1 MEEDA
6 QLGPLSGVDQTARG
20 RRTSSRLAPTALAL
34 GLCLALTALL
44 ASSAAS
50 AAGLTLV
57 QDGGAGSSLG
67 PLARMSSETGS
78 SNPGCVINTLPSFLD
93 QGEFN
98 KSSSIADV
106 VEVECEPV
114 YAEHTIRFS
123 SQELFSRCQHHLVW
137 SLPYPYEPVS
147 GSGFTVTLD
156 NDGNATAVI
165 LGGPGCA
172 AGESLIS
179 AHMEQAPFTTVT
191 SAFTVLAP
199 RPTLPL
205 GVTASPKEEV
215 ENEDTSSVATIVQ
228 VKFLPVFAEAYVNI
242 NAEQLYSR
250 CHIPPKLVWVGEG
263 GELLGQGVDT
273 INGVQL
279 DNDGNAFVVLLGGG
293 SCASGTSLIE
303 ASLEDAPYTTYTTT
317 FTIVPPQP
325 TLPVAPEFTVEKLQR
340 IEGEGVFTKNELTGE
355 LGQVVEY
362 EIIVRNTGNTP
373 LEFSNFS
380 DPHCSG
386 IGGGPG
392 GKPVQPGQ
400 STTFT
405 CSHTLTSVGSWTNVC
420 TIKGNEGTGTEEC
433 NEVVVKVPPPTVPAY
448 RIDKL
453 QRIDSEGSFTKN
465 ELTGKIG
472 QVVNYEIIVTNTG
485 NVPLKFSNF
494 TDADCEGISGGPGN
508 NPVPIGGST
517 KFTCS
522 HTLTSTGTWPN
533 VASVEGNEGTGKKTA
548 NEVIVNVPLGR
559 ESNQVV
565 VKPIEPKNE
574 KLTAKCAVLAGKS
587 VLKGA
592 TGPKRHKFT
601 VKISSKGIKTVTFYL
616 DGRKIK
622 TLPAPAARRAAAKK
636 DAFFTITVDPRKL
649 KYGPHTVSVTAELND
664 PQCGPIK
671 LTTAFVHPR
680 TGSRVVKF
688 TG

>member
-1 MEEDA
+1 
-6 QLGPLSGVDQTARG
+6 
-20 RRTSSRLAPTALAL
+20 
-34 GLCLALTALL
+34 
-44 ASSAAS
+44 
-50 AAGLTLV
+50 
-57 QDGGAGSSLG
+57 
-67 PLARMSSETGS
+67 
-78 SNPGCVINTLPSFLD
+78 
-93 QGEFN
+93 
-98 KSSSIADV
+98 
-106 VEVECEPV
+106 
-114 YAEHTIRFS
+114 
-123 SQELFSRCQHHLVW
+123 VW
-137 SLPYPYEPVS
+137 SLPYPYKPVS

-172 AGESLIS
+172 PGESLIS

-199 RPTLPL
+199 RPTLSPR
-205 GVTASPKEEV
+205 VTATPKEEV
-215 ENEDTSSVATIVQ
+215 ETEDTSSVATIVQ
-228 VKFLPVFAEAYVNI
+228 VEFPPVYAEAYVNV

-293 SCASGTSLIE
+293 SCASGSSLIE

-317 FTIVPPQP
+317 FTILPPQP

-340 IEGEGVFTKNELTGE
+340 IEGEGAFTMNELIGE

-362 EIIVRNTGNTP
+362 KIIVANTGNTP

-386 IGGGPG
+386 IGGGPE
-392 GKPVQPGQ
+392 GKTVQPGQ

-420 TIKGNEGTGTEEC
+420 TIKGNEGTGNREC
-433 NEVVVKVPPPTVPAY
+433 NEVVVNVPPPGPVPAY
-448 RIDKL
+448 RIEKR

-472 QVVNYEIIVTNTG
+472 QVVNYEIIVANTG
-485 NVPLKFSNF
+485 NVPLEFSNF

-508 NPVPIGGST
+508 NPVPVSGST
-517 KFTCS
+517 TYTCS
-522 HTLTSTGTWPN
+522 HTLTSTGTWAN
-533 VASVEGNEGTGKKTA
+533 VASVEGNEGTGKKTS
-548 NEVIVNVPLGR
+548 NEVIVNVPP

-565 VKPIEPKNE
+565 LKASEPKTE
-574 KLTAKCAVLAGKS
+574 QLPAKCAALAGKF

-601 VKISSKGIKTVTFYL
+601 VKISSKGIKSVTFYL
-616 DGRKIK
+616 DGRRIK
-622 TLPAPAARRAAAKK
+622 TLPAAAARRSTKKHAAAKRAAAKK
-636 DAFFTITVDPRKL
+636 DAFFTITVDPHNL
-649 KYGPHTVSVTAELND
+649 KYGRHTVSVTAELND

-680 TGSRVVKF
+680 AGSSVVKF